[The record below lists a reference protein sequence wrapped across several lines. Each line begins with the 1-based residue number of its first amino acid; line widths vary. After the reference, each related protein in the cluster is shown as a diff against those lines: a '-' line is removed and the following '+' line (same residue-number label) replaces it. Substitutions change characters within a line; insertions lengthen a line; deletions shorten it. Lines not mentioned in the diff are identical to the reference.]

1 MSKNTTFK
9 RIRNSA
15 VIKNP
20 LLFEAIGLCP
30 VVAIA
35 YSLKLAIFLAVV
47 TAVEL
52 IVCEFLASK
61 FLKNVNIHFPAPPI
75 LESEETST
83 IFNSIV

>member
-1 MSKNTTFK
+1 MNNNNTFK

-35 YSLKLAIFLAVV
+35 ISLRLSIFLAVV
-47 TAVEL
+47 TAIEM
-52 IVCEFLASK
+52 IVCEVLASLL
-61 FLKNVNIHFPAPPI
+61 LKNGEFPNVVCAI
-75 LESEETST
+75 TALRGGSHR
-83 IFNSIV
+83 

>member
-1 MSKNTTFK
+1 MSDKKAMLK

-15 VIKNP
+15 LIKNP

-35 YSLKLAIFLAVV
+35 CSLKLAIFLAVV

-52 IVCEFLASK
+52 IV
-61 FLKNVNIHFPAPPI
+61 
-75 LESEETST
+75 
-83 IFNSIV
+83 